1 MYLDLTTT
9 KSYQDA
15 WLINF
20 GASYHM
26 TPNREWF
33 YEYEKFD
40 SGDVLLGDYSL
51 IRIVG

>member
-1 MYLDLTTT
+1 MYLDLTTR
-9 KSYQDA
+9 KSDHDA

-26 TPNREWF
+26 TPNREWLC
-33 YEYEKFD
+33 EYEKFD
-40 SGDVLLGDYSL
+40 SSDVLLGDDSL